1 MPVINS
7 TLDLGTTITND
18 LSSCMHIRDIAAK
31 AHMRANAIHRSFLLK
46 DKHFLL
52 RAHLVL
58 CQTSV
63 RTQFCR
69 VVSIFEAIVLIKKV
83 QRRFTKRLRGLERT
97 SYSELIV

>member
-1 MPVINS
+1 
-7 TLDLGTTITND
+7 
-18 LSSCMHIRDIAAK
+18 MHIRDIAAK

-69 VVSIFEAIVLIKKV
+69 VVSIFESIVLIKKV